1 MRYGLSDRNFTQA
14 TAAALGVLSLLIC
27 LATTGCGRGAQAG
40 TPPINGQ
47 PTNPPAPPTTVELSA
62 EQLKTVRLGTVGAHP
77 FPVKQQ
83 VPGSI
88 DFNEDRL
95 VSVFPPYPGKILKT
109 FVVLGDLV
117 RKDQPLYS
125 IDSPDLVQAESTLIA
140 AAATLELTS
149 KELARANT
157 LYATN
162 TGVSQRELEQSTSD
176 QQSAEGALKAARD
189 AVRVFGKTD
198 VEINQI
204 ITDRR
209 IDPELVVR
217 SPIIGQVTAL
227 TAPSGLFVQP
237 GNAPAPC
244 TVADLSIKW
253 LLASVPESDCVRL
266 HLDQTVTATL
276 PALPDRTFTS
286 TIAKIYPYV
295 DPNLHRVTARAE
307 IADPENVLT
316 PGMLASVVIQMQSPR
331 EFTALPANG
340 VVREGDGTMTAWVTT
355 DQRRFTQRI
364 ITPGLRTD
372 GWVQILNGL
381 QPGEQVVTDGAIFL
395 DNLLQAPP
403 AD

>member
-1 MRYGLSDRNFTQA
+1 MRYGLSDRNFTQT
-14 TAAALGVLSLLIC
+14 TAGALGLLSLLIC
-27 LATTGCGRGAQAG
+27 LVATGCGHGAQAG
-40 TPPINGQ
+40 TPSINGQ
-47 PTNPPAPPTTVELSA
+47 PTNPPAPPASVELSA
-62 EQLKTVRLGTVGAHP
+62 EQLKTIRLGSVGTHP
-77 FPVKQQ
+77 FPVEKR

-88 DFNEDRL
+88 DFDEDRL
-95 VSVFPPYPGKILKT
+95 VSVFPTYQGKILKS
-109 FVVLGDLV
+109 FVVLGDQV
-117 RKDQPLYS
+117 QKAQPLYS

-162 TGVSQRELEQSTSD
+162 TGVSQRELEQATSD
-176 QQSAEGALKAARD
+176 QQSAEGASNAARD

-198 VEINQI
+198 AEINQI
-204 ITDRR
+204 ITDRK

-227 TAPSGLFVQP
+227 TAPAGLYVQP
-237 GNAPAPC
+237 GIAPAPC
-244 TVADLSIKW
+244 TVADRSIKW
-253 LLASVPESDCVRL
+253 LLASVPESDSVRL
-266 HLDQTVTATL
+266 HPNQTVTATL

-295 DPNLHRVTARAE
+295 DSSIHRVTARAE
-307 IADPENVLT
+307 IADLENVLT
-316 PGMLASVVIQMQSPR
+316 PGMLASVAIQMQPPR

-355 DQRRFTQRI
+355 DQLRFTQRI
-364 ITPGLRTD
+364 ISPGLRTD